1 MTRTRTPTA
10 SQIQALILTLL
21 LAAPLSLAAE
31 TIRLSEPVEVTETAE
46 VFGAAL
52 DDKSPGLSL
61 KQLLAEQDALDGE
74 QVRVTTRVA
83 KVCQKKGCF
92 FIAQEGAA
100 SARVSFVDYSFF
112 VPTDS
117 GGKEVTLVG
126 TFTRQSLDADKAA
139 HFAQDLGE
147 AAPENDE
154 PVMEYAIV
162 ATSVIIPRS

>member
-1 MTRTRTPTA
+1 MTRTL
-10 SQIQALILTLL
+10 ILILTLL
-21 LAAPLSLAAE
+21 LATPFALVAE
-31 TIRLSEPVEVTETAE
+31 TIRLSEPVEVTETVE
-46 VFGAAL
+46 VFGASL

-61 KQLLAEQDALDGE
+61 KQLLAEQDTLDGE

-92 FIAQEGAA
+92 FIAQEGAS

-126 TFTRQSLDADKAA
+126 TFKRQQLDAAQAA
-139 HFAQDLGE
+139 HYARDLGE
-147 AAPENDE
+147 AAPAEDAPE
-154 PVMEYAIV
+154 MEYAIV